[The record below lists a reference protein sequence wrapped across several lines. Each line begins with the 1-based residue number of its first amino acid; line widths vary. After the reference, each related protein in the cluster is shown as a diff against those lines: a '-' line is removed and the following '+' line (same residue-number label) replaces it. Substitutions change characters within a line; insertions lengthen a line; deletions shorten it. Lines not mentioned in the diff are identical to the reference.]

1 MSTVNSK
8 LSLRDVGRA
17 LEAFVLL
24 GIARMLVLLLSFRY
38 VAPLLG
44 SETGE
49 GRRQISPS
57 AVTVVRLAI
66 SRSHHRTPWTSNCLA
81 QSLAA
86 TWMLKRRGCAT
97 TTYLGVRR
105 DANNQ
110 IIAHSWTM
118 TGDMFVT
125 GKRAHERFTVTKVFH
140 VNK

>member
-8 LSLRDVGRA
+8 LSLRDIGRA

-24 GIARMLVLLLSFRY
+24 GIARMIVLLLPFKY

-44 SETGE
+44 SETE
-49 GRRQISPS
+49 KDQRQISPS

-86 TWMLKRRGCAT
+86 AWMLKRRGSAT
-97 TTYLGVRR
+97 TTFLGVRR
-105 DANNQ
+105 DPDNQ

-118 TGDMFVT
+118 AGEAFVT

-140 VNK
+140 MNK